1 MFISG
6 TQSKKCTV
14 RRLNRPPEA
23 GEGENGDMAITKS
36 PDGTITWG
44 GEKAP
49 HTIAECPQG
58 PTIES
63 HGEILRDLKDSNKR
77 VADAL
82 EVLARRGAQVDSLE
96 KRADDNKNAIQI
108 AFSQIRD
115 IDKRTVVLEMDRS
128 YHKGEEKAEE
138 ILRPSRDALLWTK
151 LERLTILLQVS
162 TPALVGVFFLFWMLD
177 KYQTIGWLAK
187 MFREMVGR

>member
-1 MFISG
+1 
-6 TQSKKCTV
+6 
-14 RRLNRPPEA
+14 
-23 GEGENGDMAITKS
+23 MAITKS
-36 PDGTITWG
+36 PDGTLSWSIS
-44 GEKAP
+44 GEKP
-49 HTIAECPQG
+49 HSISDCPQG
-58 PTIES
+58 PTIQAQ
-63 HGEILRDLKDSNKR
+63 GELLHDLKDSYRR

-108 AFSQIRD
+108 AFSQIRK
-115 IDKRTVVLEMDRS
+115 IDERTMVLEMDRS
-128 YHKGEEKAEE
+128 YRKGEEKAVE
-138 ILRPSRDALLWTK
+138 ISRPSGETLLWTK
-151 LERLTILLQVS
+151 LERLTILLQVA